1 MGTLT
6 TGFTRTVL
14 ISCAISSMLCLTAQA
29 GGNGVIVINR
39 TLQPQSWGRAPLQP
53 DPNPTTVNA
62 NPSGLINS
70 VTGSELSDGDI
81 AGVSTGGSI
90 SQLIT
95 TNTTSLPGLN
105 NPNGLPGMTAGHG
118 GGNGAS
124 IANTVNR
131 GLSAGMNALGAIG
144 KGQ

>member
-1 MGTLT
+1 MKGVR
-6 TGFTRTVL
+6 TRLVVWNVL
-14 ISCAISSMLCLTAQA
+14 AI
-29 GGNGVIVINR
+29 GVILAVMGVALRIQ
-39 TLQPQSWGRAPLQP
+39 LQENLLGQL
-53 DPNPTTVNA
+53 DK
-62 NPSGLINS
+62 
-70 VTGSELSDGDI
+70 ELERDI

-95 TNTTSLPGLN
+95 TNTTSMPGLN

-124 IANTVNR
+124 IANTINH
-131 GLSAGMNALGAIG
+131 GLAAGMNALGAIG